1 MTSVFNFHYLDQ
13 FSQVSSFD
21 LSKIPYPW
29 PLVPVVGKRPCKKN
43 WVKKECDRSEILA
56 ELQTG
61 KATGVGLK
69 LGNGLLAVDID
80 GESAAKLLLKLS
92 EGNTFPVTTAWTS
105 GRAGRGQ
112 YLFSVEEKD
121 WPRCRN
127 LRIGTGIAGDDGK
140 EECLEF
146 RWLGT
151 QSVLPPSIH
160 PLTKKPYTWINN
172 PLLSPPA
179 LAPEWLISLCENWH
193 SEYASEDEI
202 DLVRFPARLF
212 PHFGRQLSVWLLARR
227 FDNSRQKHGG
237 KNFGSGIGSFTLLA
251 ATRILGKSEG
261 HIRRLLR
268 DAKVSGLIRRYNQR
282 YGRITVYYSSLERA
296 IAIAGLDQLGP
307 VAAINIDDLKNLHII
322 ATEVEAQHLQRASF
336 YQQRQEETQ
345 QIKAQDS
352 NPEQPTTQMVAPITL
367 LTCDKLARVSRKS
380 DRFIFCESGFR
391 FYGGSQEAIAQLRGL
406 SQATVSRHLSNK
418 YRLAATPIRSFRQ
431 ELPPIIKKQLVERH
445 PNLKNMP
452 PKICLEDG
460 LFRMNGDWWT
470 PHCNVYLL
478 NHRLVS
484 ARRRRAQL
492 TKSQI
497 TSSQFAIEQSEFTQ
511 KISDVEEPDSLNTE
525 ATPKHKLHLWFEKI
539 LRGGL
544 IGNYYL
550 YMVNGVEVEEQVFDA
565 WLNSSKEEFGRTL
578 IFRDERGRRLRQR
591 SRKNQDKEKQK

>member
-1 MTSVFNFHYLDQ
+1 MTSVLDL
-13 FSQVSSFD
+13 SQESSLD
-21 LSKIPYPW
+21 LSKIPNPW

-43 WVKKECDRSEILA
+43 WVKKECDHSEILA

-92 EGNTFPVTTAWTS
+92 GQNTLTDFFATTAWTS
-105 GRAGRGQ
+105 GRPGRKQ
-112 YLFSVEEKD
+112 CLFSVEEKD
-121 WPRCRN
+121 WPRLRKY
-127 LRIGTGIAGDDGK
+127 LRIGTGVAGDDGK
-140 EECLEF
+140 EEGVEF

-160 PLTKKPYTWINN
+160 PLTNKPYIWINN
-172 PLLSPPA
+172 PLETPPA

-193 SEYASEDEI
+193 TEYVSEDEI

-212 PHFGRQLSVWLLARR
+212 SHFGRQLSLWLLARR
-227 FDNSRQKHGG
+227 FDNSRDKHGG
-237 KNFGSGIGSFTLLA
+237 KNKGSGIGSFTLLA

-391 FYGGSQEAIAQLRGL
+391 FYGGSQETIAQLRGL

-418 YRLAATPIRSFRQ
+418 YRLAATPIRGFRQ

-470 PHCNVYLL
+470 PHCNIYLL

-497 TSSQFAIEQSEFTQ
+497 TSSQFAIKQSESTQ
-511 KISDVEEPDSLNTE
+511 KVSDVQGKPDSLNTE
-525 ATPKHKLHLWFEKI
+525 GTPKYKLHLWFEKI

-544 IGNYYL
+544 IHDYYL
-550 YMVNGVEVEEQVFDA
+550 YMVNGVEVEERVFDA
-565 WLNSSKEEFGRTL
+565 WLNSSKEEFGRSF
-578 IFRDERGRRLRQR
+578 IERDERGPKNPQ
-591 SRKNQDKEKQK
+591 KNQEKEKQK

>member
-1 MTSVFNFHYLDQ
+1 MIVPQFNICEH
-13 FSQVSSFD
+13 
-21 LSKIPYPW
+21 PYTW
-29 PLVPVVGKRPCKKN
+29 SLVAVRGKRPYQKGWTHKSCS
-43 WVKKECDRSEILA
+43 RSEILA
-56 ELQTG
+56 ELKTG

-92 EGNTFPVTTAWTS
+92 GGNTFPVTTAWTS
-105 GRAGRGQ
+105 GRPGRRQ
-112 YLFSVEEKD
+112 YLLSVEEKN

-127 LRIGTGIAGDDGK
+127 LRIGTGTLGDDGK

-172 PLLSPPA
+172 PLQTPPT

-193 SEYASEDEI
+193 TEYVSEDEI

-212 PHFGRQLSVWLLARR
+212 PHFGRQLNIWLLARR
-227 FDNSRQKHGG
+227 FDNSRHKHGG

-251 ATRILGKSEG
+251 ATRILGKSKG

-282 YGRITVYYSSLERA
+282 DGRITVYYSSLERA

-380 DRFIFCESGFR
+380 DRFIFCEPGFR

-497 TSSQFAIEQSEFTQ
+497 TSSQFAIKQSESTQ
-511 KISDVEEPDSLNTE
+511 KVSDVQGKPDSLNTE
-525 ATPKHKLHLWFEKI
+525 GTPKYKLHLWFEKI

-544 IGNYYL
+544 IHDYYL
-550 YMVNGVEVEEQVFDA
+550 YMVNGVEVEERVFDA
-565 WLNSSKEEFGRTL
+565 WLNSSKEEFGRSF
-578 IFRDERGRRLRQR
+578 IARDERGPKNPEKTRR
-591 SRKNQDKEKQK
+591 RKNKNDHSSAVT

>member
-1 MTSVFNFHYLDQ
+1 MTSVFNLHYLGQ
-13 FSQVSSFD
+13 FSSE
-21 LSKIPYPW
+21 IPDTW
-29 PLVPVVGKRPCKKN
+29 PLVPVVGKRPYQKN
-43 WVKKECDRSEILA
+43 WVNKQYSRSEILA
-56 ELQTG
+56 ELEKG
-61 KATGVGLK
+61 KATGFGLK
-69 LGNGLLAVDID
+69 LGNGLLAIDID
-80 GESAAKLLLKLS
+80 GDSAADLLKKLAGENS
-92 EGNTFPVTTAWTS
+92 LQDFAATVAWTS
-105 GRAGRGQ
+105 GRPGRKQ
-112 YLFSVEEKD
+112 CLFLVEEKD
-121 WPRCRN
+121 WPRVRN
-127 LRIGTGIAGDDGK
+127 LRIDTGVTGDDGEK
-140 EECLEF
+140 EGLEF
-146 RWLGT
+146 RWLGW

-193 SEYASEDEI
+193 TEYVSEDEI

-212 PHFGRQLSVWLLARR
+212 PHFGRQLKVWLLARR
-227 FDNSRQKHGG
+227 FDNSRHKHRG

-251 ATRILGKSEG
+251 ATRILGHSPG

-282 YGRITVYYSSLERA
+282 DGRITVYYSSLEKA

-380 DRFIFCESGFR
+380 DRFIFCEPGFR

-418 YRLAATPIRSFRQ
+418 YRLAATPIRGFRQ

-497 TSSQFAIEQSEFTQ
+497 TSSQFAIKQSEFTQ
-511 KISDVEEPDSLNTE
+511 KISDVQGEPDSLNTE
-525 ATPKHKLHLWFEKI
+525 GTPKYKLHLCFEKI
-539 LRGGL
+539 LQGGL
-544 IGNYYL
+544 IDDYYL
-550 YMVNGVEVEEQVFDA
+550 YMVNGVEVEERVFDA
-565 WLNSSKEEFGRTL
+565 WLNSSKEVFSRSFIE
-578 IFRDERGRRLRQR
+578 RDERGPKNP
-591 SRKNQDKEKQK
+591 RKNQEKEKQK

>member
-1 MTSVFNFHYLDQ
+1 MTSVLDLHHLDQ
-13 FSQVSSFD
+13 FSTE
-21 LSKIPYPW
+21 IPYTW
-29 PLVPVVGKRPCKKN
+29 PLVPVVGKQPYQKN
-43 WVKKECDRSEILA
+43 WVKKECSRSEILA
-56 ELQTG
+56 QLETG

-92 EGNTFPVTTAWTS
+92 GQNTFPVTTAWTS
-105 GRAGRGQ
+105 GRPGRRQ
-112 YLFSVEEKD
+112 YLLSVEEKN
-121 WPRCRN
+121 WPRLRN
-127 LRIGTGIAGDDGK
+127 LRIGTGIVGDDGK

-193 SEYASEDEI
+193 TEYVSEDEI

-212 PHFGRQLSVWLLARR
+212 PHFGRQLKVWLLARR
-227 FDNSRQKHGG
+227 FDNSRHKHRG

-251 ATRILGKSEG
+251 ATRILGHSPG

-282 YGRITVYYSSLERA
+282 DGRITVYYSSLERA

-380 DRFIFCESGFR
+380 DRFIFCEAGFR

-418 YRLAATPIRSFRQ
+418 YRLAATPIRGFRQ

-497 TSSQFAIEQSEFTQ
+497 TSSQFAIKQSESTQ
-511 KISDVEEPDSLNTE
+511 KISDVQGT
-525 ATPKHKLHLWFEKI
+525 
-539 LRGGL
+539 
-544 IGNYYL
+544 
-550 YMVNGVEVEEQVFDA
+550 
-565 WLNSSKEEFGRTL
+565 
-578 IFRDERGRRLRQR
+578 
-591 SRKNQDKEKQK
+591 